1 MVSPGAQS
9 GYAGPMKPPIHLEGK
24 VVLVTGG
31 SRGIGEAIA
40 RACGAAGAKI
50 AIASRKLDG
59 VNAAAERLQ
68 ADGLDVTGFACHTGK
83 IEDVQRLVG
92 LTVAHFGKIDV
103 VVNNAATN
111 PFFGPMMVV
120 EDAAFD
126 KTFEVNVKG
135 YFYVAREV
143 ARHLLDRGAP
153 GSIINIASIQGLS
166 GAPLQGV
173 YAMTKAAVISM
184 TKTLAVELAPSKIRV
199 NALAPGLVDT
209 KFASALLT
217 HKDIVERVISRTPQG
232 RYGEPHEIAG
242 AAVFLASD
250 AASYVTGETIV
261 IDGGLTINSV

>member
-1 MVSPGAQS
+1 
-9 GYAGPMKPPIHLEGK
+9 MKPPIHLEDK
-24 VVLVTGG
+24 VVLITGG

-40 RACGAAGAKI
+40 RACGAAGAKV

-59 VNAAAERLQ
+59 VAAAAERLR
-68 ADGLDVTGFACHTGK
+68 ADGITVEPFACHTGK
-83 IEDVQRLVG
+83 LDDVKRLVAG
-92 LTVAHFGKIDV
+92 TVEKLGKIDV

-111 PFFGPMMVV
+111 PYFGPMMGV
-120 EDAAFD
+120 DDGAFD

-143 ARHLLDRGAP
+143 AKHLVDRGAP
-153 GSIINIASIQGLS
+153 GAIINVASIQGLG

-184 TKTLAVELAPSKIRV
+184 TRTLAVELASCRIRV
-199 NALAPGLVDT
+199 NAIAPGLVDT
-209 KFASALLT
+209 RFAAALLT
-217 HKDIVERVISRTPQG
+217 NRDILERVNARTPMG
-232 RYGEPHEIAG
+232 RPAEPHEIGG

-250 AASYVTGETIV
+250 AASFVTGETLV

>member
-1 MVSPGAQS
+1 
-9 GYAGPMKPPIHLEGK
+9 MKAPIQLEGK

-40 RACGAAGAKI
+40 RACGLAGAKV

-59 VNAAAERLQ
+59 VSAAAERLR
-68 ADGLDVTGFACHTGK
+68 ADGITVEPFACHTGK
-83 IEDVQRLVG
+83 LDDVKRLVAG
-92 LTVAHFGKIDV
+92 TVEKLGKIDV

-111 PFFGPMMVV
+111 PYFGPMMGI
-120 EDAAFD
+120 DDLAFD

-143 ARHLLDRGAP
+143 ARHFIDRGAP
-153 GSIINIASIQGLS
+153 GAIINIASIQGLG

-184 TKTLAVELAPSKIRV
+184 TKTLAVELASSKIRV
-199 NALAPGLVDT
+199 NAIAPGLVDT
-209 KFASALLT
+209 RFSSALLT
-217 HKDIVERVISRTPQG
+217 NKDITDRVIARTPQA
-232 RYGEPHEIAG
+232 RFAEPHEIGG
-242 AAVFLASD
+242 AALFLASD
-250 AASYVTGETIV
+250 AASFITGETLV